1 MEIPQDAEGLSREPY
16 HLEGWIL
23 GGWSCHKSH
32 ILVIPIST
40 YKFGG
45 FKNCYDVMAPS
56 YPRVL
61 RYKTTSIN
69 QNM

>member
-1 MEIPQDAEGLSREPY
+1 MEIPQDAEGLGREPY

-23 GGWSCHKSH
+23 DGWSCHKSQ

-40 YKFGG
+40 YKSRRL
-45 FKNCYDVMAPS
+45 KNCYDVMAPS
-56 YPRVL
+56 FPGVP

-69 QNM
+69 QNI